1 MFLNHTGLNL
11 KPLDDLLF
19 FWKVSIRDKLASLV
33 GGSKKDRLLFVI
45 QIIAKNMSDRVST
58 EHFRDAQTRS
68 QQRGNRTLIKPLKTY
83 LLPLPEGPP
92 NKITRL
98 RY

>member
-1 MFLNHTGLNL
+1 
-11 KPLDDLLF
+11 
-19 FWKVSIRDKLASLV
+19 
-33 GGSKKDRLLFVI
+33 
-45 QIIAKNMSDRVST
+45 MSDRVST